1 MRSVADM
8 EEDINELFRRY
19 RETGD
24 IAIRNRIVE
33 KYLYIASVLAKKFVG
48 RGVDYDDLYQVAS
61 LALIKGVDRF
71 DERKGLQFSTFIT
84 PTITGEI
91 KNYFRDRSRLIHLP
105 RRVAELRVSL
115 KKAADEIV
123 SETGKKPTAK
133 QLSERLGVS
142 EEEVV
147 RAMEAGGVVSLD
159 KPVESDDDDGMS
171 FYDVLPASDDY
182 FERLEMDDT
191 VRSALKTLN
200 ETERKIVKYRFDDE
214 LSQTETAKR
223 LGVSQMFVSRMERK
237 ILTKLKEQL
246 KKSMAE

>member
-1 MRSVADM
+1 M
-8 EEDINELFRRY
+8 EEEINGLFRQY

-24 IAIRNRIVE
+24 VSIRNRIVE
-33 KYLYIASVLAKKFVG
+33 KYLYIAAVLAKKFVG

-105 RRVAELRVSL
+105 RRVAELRVSV
-115 KKAADEIV
+115 KKAADEIL

-142 EEEVV
+142 EEEIV

-159 KPVESDDDDGMS
+159 RPVESDDDEGMS

-182 FERLEMDDT
+182 FEALEINDT
-191 VRSALKTLN
+191 VRSALRSLD
-200 ETERKIVKYRFDDE
+200 ETERKIVRYRFEEE
-214 LSQTETAKR
+214 LSQTETAKK
-223 LGVSQMFVSRMERK
+223 LNVSQMFVSRMERK
-237 ILTKLKEQL
+237 ILAKLKEEL
-246 KKSMAE
+246 KKSMAD